1 MFAVC
6 SELARLRE
14 ADGRHAVRQV
24 VRPRRAWRA
33 AQRVKSMSEATGGLV
48 PWPVVAAHRSS
59 ERRDPAVEGAL
70 DPEGRN
76 VVRCV
81 LQGVWSPARIPKE
94 HRRGREGRPGRGGP
108 ARPAEDA
115 VRAAATAPPPVPV
128 VRGPRTR
135 SRTRVSRSRSATQPN
150 WAVIRVRAPATVARR
165 PPRSVEGLPAERS
178 GKRGTKRVAEV
189 LQCRSEIAATR
200 GCSLKT
206 SIAGKQLAI
215 SLRCASTDSA
225 TWTSTTLTRRTP
237 GERDGGIVVGR
248 SPDGRVPARRSART
262 ASADSRGAGGANRR
276 GLRKEYAAA
285 RRPDATDDPLTR
297 VG

>member
-48 PWPVVAAHRSS
+48 PRPVVAAHRSS

-70 DPEGRN
+70 DPKGRN

-81 LQGVWSPARIPKE
+81 LRGVWSPAIFPKE
-94 HRRGREGRPGRGGP
+94 QSPGARGASGTRRPGT
-108 ARPAEDA
+108 AR
-115 VRAAATAPPPVPV
+115 RR
-128 VRGPRTR
+128 RGPRSGRGTTTGARGSRSPNARR
-135 SRTRVSRSRSATQPN
+135 SRTRVSRARSATQPN
-150 WAVIRVRAPATVARR
+150 WVVIRVRAPATVARR
-165 PPRSVEGLPAERS
+165 PPRSTEGLPAQRS
-178 GKRGTKRVAEV
+178 GKRGTRRVAEV

-237 GERDGGIVVGR
+237 GERDGDIVVGR
-248 SPDGRVPARRSART
+248 SPDGQMPAR
-262 ASADSRGAGGANRR
+262 
-276 GLRKEYAAA
+276 
-285 RRPDATDDPLTR
+285 
-297 VG
+297 